1 MQYVVGIAP
10 VSNIDAIRKY
20 YCIGLM
26 VINSDAIC
34 DFITSVQD
42 WFNVVYY
49 HYWAASALAHENVGW
64 VRNPLTIGPASAG
77 GGTVVASGDADQAE
91 ARAAHNH
98 KKFPVRRYEKRG
110 TWDVDR

>member
-1 MQYVVGIAP
+1 MSVCKDWTQARQVIDNQTHPIIDFFMQYVVDIAP

-42 WFNVVYY
+42 
-49 HYWAASALAHENVGW
+49 
-64 VRNPLTIGPASAG
+64 
-77 GGTVVASGDADQAE
+77 
-91 ARAAHNH
+91 
-98 KKFPVRRYEKRG
+98 
-110 TWDVDR
+110 